1 MREAH
6 PLEQQF
12 GIEYYSTD
20 FDGIGGR
27 IKQRYEDFIVEE
39 ITPEREVLHVQPWQR
54 QSSEESLS
62 PPSGKRL
69 RFATFVVQKIGLS
82 TMDVATILAAEL
94 RIPHKYV
101 SYAGLKDKRAI
112 TVQAMSVPS
121 QSIERLL
128 DLRLARIN
136 IRDPQYTRRSV
147 QIGDLWGNR
156 FTIRLRD
163 ADVDCELA
171 HDLMQKIGATPLLN
185 YFGVQR
191 FGVIRPYTHLVGKAL
206 LKDDFENAVRIILTT
221 RSEYD
226 PAPLTEARVRL
237 AEELI
242 PTDEIISQFPED
254 LRYERVVLRQLI
266 KTPHDYKKAFAQIPV
281 RVQTLFVHAYQSY
294 LFNRLI
300 SRRAAKG
307 EPITV
312 PEVGD
317 FLIQL
322 DSPHTGRDSWIF
334 VTERT
339 IDEYRKEVSAG
350 HYGLAAPVPGYS
362 TKIPPSWQTDLL
374 LDLLKEENISL
385 MDFRNPR
392 SRALDSAGG
401 LHLISIRPLDLSL
414 DCVENDLVA
423 SFSLRKGSYATVV
436 MREIMKNHPINRI

>member
-12 GIEYYSTD
+12 GIKYYSTE

-27 IKQRYEDFIVEE
+27 IKQRFEDFIVEE

-54 QSSEESLS
+54 QSLEEQPSL
-62 PPSGKRL
+62 PSGKRL
-69 RFATFVVQKIGLS
+69 RFVTFVVQKIGLS

-94 RIPHKYV
+94 QIPYKYV

-121 QSIERLL
+121 QSVERLL
-128 DLRLARIN
+128 ELRLARIN
-136 IRDPQYTRRSV
+136 IREPHYTRRSV

-171 HDLMQKIGATPLLN
+171 RDLMQKVGASPLLN

-191 FGVIRPYTHLVGKAL
+191 FGVIRPYTHLVGKTL
-206 LKDDFENAVRIILTT
+206 LKEDFESAIRIILTT

-226 PAPLTEARVRL
+226 PPPLTEARMRL
-237 AEELI
+237 AEDLT
-242 PTDEIISQFPED
+242 PTEEIISQFPED

-266 KTPHDYKKAFAQIPV
+266 KTPHDYKKAFAQIPL

-307 EPITV
+307 VSISE

-322 DSPHTGRDSWIF
+322 DSPHTGRDSWVF

-339 IDEYRKEVSAG
+339 LDEYREEVSAG

-374 LDLLKEENISL
+374 LDIFKEEKIEL
-385 MDFRNPR
+385 IDFRNPQN
-392 SRALDSAGG
+392 RALDSAGG
-401 LHLISIRPLDLSL
+401 LHLISISPIDLSL
-414 DCVENDLVA
+414 DCMENDLVA
-423 SFSLRKGSYATVV
+423 SFSLRKGSYATII